1 MSFIPLL
8 VLAPVTANGSTA
20 LTMFGGAAA
29 VAGSTASMLA
39 NNNNNKEAL
48 KSIRKDSEILQKD
61 FIQLQIL
68 HMLYIRA
75 IADDDEPL
83 EPKKQ

>member
-1 MSFIPLL
+1 M
-8 VLAPVTANGSTA
+8 APVTAGTSTT

-39 NNNNNKEAL
+39 NTHPEQAL
-48 KSIRKDSEILQKD
+48 KDIREDSEILQKD

-75 IADDDEPL
+75 IDDDAEPL
-83 EPKKQ
+83 EFNKE

>member
-1 MSFIPLL
+1 MSFILLL
-8 VLAPVTANGSTA
+8 VLAPVTAGGSTG
-20 LTMFGGAAA
+20 LIMTGGAAA

-39 NNNNNKEAL
+39 NNDPEQAL
-48 KSIRKDSEILQKD
+48 RDIREDSKILQKD

-75 IADDDEPL
+75 IADDGEPL
-83 EPKKQ
+83 ESPKE